1 MSCLVTF
8 SSFASASKLDI
19 MAGWFSISAKTN
31 SGSSELSNFGAYRI
45 NYFIPVFRQ
54 LDLTV
59 GYSLLMSDTFGGDL
73 GYGVDGGVTYYP
85 ISNSRPIK
93 ADSENARMVVDSLWR
108 PYAGLGFSQRQF
120 QSVQS
125 TYAGFS
131 LFGGVERSLMREFD
145 FKAELRIVELQ
156 GAGVATATEMTL
168 VAGIIYLF

>member
-1 MSCLVTF
+1 MASAVSLSF
-8 SSFASASKLDI
+8 SASASKLDI

-85 ISNSRPIK
+85 VSGSTPVKAAAENSR
-93 ADSENARMVVDSLWR
+93 MVIDSLWR
-108 PYAGLGFSQRQF
+108 PYIGLGFSQRQF

-131 LFGGVERSLMREFD
+131 MYGGVERSLMREFD

-156 GAGVATATEMTL
+156 GAGIAKATEMTV
-168 VAGIIYLF
+168 VAGLIYPF